1 MKLSLPKM
9 AMLACGLVLSVTCFA
24 QAQELPPPLPTP
36 EIPLSPPTQMSDQAL
51 PAPGGL
57 QKNEYKN
64 DWRQAGPDG
73 LGDRLRSHIV
83 RLNEDDQLVGRVTI
97 IESVTGDLQ
106 PVGAVTVRFIRK
118 GEVIEEVVPDGRGEF
133 TARKL
138 REGVYSMIAAGND
151 GFLAWSVHVKPKAS
165 DVAKMPKHI
174 RAKYLTQGVSDR
186 LDVEAAAVPP
196 SNFAP
201 LKSLLLGYLPSEGSM
216 LSMGGSDVP
225 PGMEDP
231 PAGARTGTT
240 LKHHQVRLTRDGR
253 LIGRIRKLQP
263 DTGRDLK
270 IIQLNAF
277 LLRNNEQVD
286 QEQVNPD
293 GTFAFKDLRPGV
305 YSMVAAGKDGFLA
318 FSIDVLNPP
327 QTEATV
333 PRKGTPV
340 KTAAFRVDDAQVALS
355 LEMALC
361 NPEDL
366 NATNLA
372 RHTGDFTNNTDDDVV
387 AADAVGGGF
396 RTGGGFRG
404 TPATGGFGGGVGGG
418 GVPPSAGTG
427 LGRVLATAAVGVG
440 VSALV
445 DDDDDN
451 GGISS
456 PAGPGSGTQPPGST
470 TGTDETGT
478 GTGEETTTD
487 RPGTEEPDTEGP

>member
-1 MKLSLPKM
+1 MKLSLPKTT
-9 AMLACGLVLSVTCFA
+9 MLACGLVLSVTCFA
-24 QAQELPPPLPTP
+24 EAQELPPLGTP
-36 EIPLSPPTQMSDQAL
+36 APVQDSAITIPPPVEMSDQAL
-51 PAPGGL
+51 PAPNMQEGL
-57 QKNEYKN
+57 KDEYKK

-73 LGDRLRSHIV
+73 LGNRLRSHIV
-83 RLNEDDQLVGRVTI
+83 RLNENDRLVGRVTV

-106 PVGAVTVRFIRK
+106 PVGAVTIRFIRK
-118 GEVIEEVVPDGRGEF
+118 GEVIEEVTPDSRGDF

-138 REGVYSMIAAGND
+138 TEGVYSMIAAGSD
-151 GFLAWSVHVKPKAS
+151 GFLAWSVNVKPKLS
-165 DVAKMPKHI
+165 DVAKMPKHL
-174 RAKYLTQGVSDR
+174 RAKYLTQDVSDR

-201 LKSLLLGYLPSEGSM
+201 LKRLLLGYLPSEGSM
-216 LSMGGSDVP
+216 LSLAGSDVP

-231 PAGARTGTT
+231 PADARTGTT
-240 LKHHQVRLTRDGR
+240 LKHHQVRLTKDGR

-333 PRKGTPV
+333 PRRGAKI
-340 KTAAFRVDDAQVALS
+340 KTAAFRVDDAQIALS

-361 NPEDL
+361 SPEDL

-372 RHTGDFTNNTDDDVV
+372 RHTGDFTNNTTEAV
-387 AADAVGGGF
+387 AAAQP
-396 RTGGGFRG
+396 TGGGFSPGGGFAG
-404 TPATGGFGGGVGGG
+404 TPGTGGFGGGVGGG

-427 LGRVLATAAVGVG
+427 LGQILATAAVGVG
-440 VSALV
+440 VRSLV
-445 DDDDDN
+445 DDDDN
-451 GGISS
+451 GISS
-456 PAGPGSGTQPPGST
+456 PASPGSGTQAGST
-470 TGTDETGT
+470 TDET
-478 GTGEETTTD
+478 EETEQ
-487 RPGTEEPDTEGP
+487 PGTEGP